1 MDFLTFEKIAKNTQ
15 PEEGIFARF
24 YDRTVKTGRIDKHG
38 FPVFE
43 NVCFCE
49 IRLKDN
55 NSEVFDQPAT
65 EEKKKRFPAEYAR
78 YLLAK
83 KQAEKGSPL
92 EQFAFLTASEIESL
106 KIRGIFTVEA
116 LAELDVQKAED
127 LGVARER
134 ALAVKFT
141 EQAASNTALAG
152 WQEKEEKY
160 KSKIKKLEEQL
171 KSLKKNRAC
180 REGE

>member
-1 MDFLTFEKIAKNTQ
+1 M
-15 PEEGIFARF
+15 
-24 YDRTVKTGRIDKHG
+24 
-38 FPVFE
+38 
-43 NVCFCE
+43 
-49 IRLKDN
+49 
-55 NSEVFDQPAT
+55 
-65 EEKKKRFPAEYAR
+65 
-78 YLLAK
+78 
-83 KQAEKGSPL
+83 
-92 EQFAFLTASEIESL
+92 TASEIESL

>member
-55 NSEVFDQPAT
+55 NS
-65 EEKKKRFPAEYAR
+65 
-78 YLLAK
+78 
-83 KQAEKGSPL
+83 
-92 EQFAFLTASEIESL
+92 
-106 KIRGIFTVEA
+106 
-116 LAELDVQKAED
+116 
-127 LGVARER
+127 
-134 ALAVKFT
+134 
-141 EQAASNTALAG
+141 
-152 WQEKEEKY
+152 
-160 KSKIKKLEEQL
+160 
-171 KSLKKNRAC
+171 
-180 REGE
+180 